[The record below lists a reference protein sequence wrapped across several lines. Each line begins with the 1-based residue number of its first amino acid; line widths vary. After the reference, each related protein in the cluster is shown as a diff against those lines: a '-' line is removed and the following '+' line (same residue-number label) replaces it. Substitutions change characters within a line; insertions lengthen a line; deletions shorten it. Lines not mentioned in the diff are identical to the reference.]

1 MTTPQV
7 VAEWLGLSVTV
18 RVRVRARAR
27 ECIFLLFF
35 SLLEVTNIFVLHVSS
50 NCDICGIRTTVC
62 DVTMMYSQKRYMENV
77 PLCIPFHCTVE
88 GIGRLGSVRSHGTE
102 GRDGNTV
109 ESHLSKHA
117 VFI

>member
-1 MTTPQV
+1 MYFSP
-7 VAEWLGLSVTV
+7 
-18 RVRVRARAR
+18 
-27 ECIFLLFF
+27 FFF
-35 SLLEVTNIFVLHVSS
+35 SLLEVTNIFVLRVSG
-50 NCDICGIRTTVC
+50 NCDVRGVRTTTVR
-62 DVTMMYSQKRYMENV
+62 DVMMMYSQERYMENV

-88 GIGRLGSVRSHGTE
+88 GIGRLGSVHSHGTE